1 MSYYQSPIYVDYGI
15 VPFGHVEW
23 REQYPLV
30 KASCHYNVE
39 DVYAVAELVQDYY
52 SSAPVD
58 RQVEYVFPLPPDA
71 AVCAF
76 KAVIDDKK
84 VIQGIVK
91 EKEEAKKEYK
101 KAIAAGR
108 TAGLLEQQASDGE
121 FPGETSILPTT
132 LIQSNSLPHLAWKS
146 EAKIKGLSA
155 HFLRL
160 DYRARRIH
168 S

>member
-1 MSYYQSPIYVDYGI
+1 MSYYKPRPPTVYVVYGI

-39 DVYAVAELVQDYY
+39 DVYAVAELVQEYY
-52 SSAPVD
+52 SDAPVD

-84 VIQGIVK
+84 VIKGIVK

-101 KAIAAGR
+101 EAIAAGK
-108 TAGLLEQQASDGE
+108 TAGLLEKEAADGE
-121 FPGETSILPTT
+121 CPGEPVNSPNDSNP
-132 LIQSNSLPHLAWKS
+132 IQQSSASHL
-146 EAKIKGLSA
+146 EI
-155 HFLRL
+155 
-160 DYRARRIH
+160 
-168 S
+168 

>member
-1 MSYYQSPIYVDYGI
+1 MSYYHQPRRPPTVYVVYGI

-39 DVYAVAELVQDYY
+39 DVYTVAELVQEYY
-52 SSAPVD
+52 SNAPVD

-84 VIQGIVK
+84 VIKGIVK
-91 EKEEAKKEYK
+91 EKEEARKEYNE
-101 KAIAAGR
+101 AVAAGK
-108 TAGLLEQQASDGE
+108 TAGLLQKEAADGE
-121 FPGETSILPTT
+121 CSDEAVEET
-132 LIQSNSLPHLAWKS
+132 Q
-146 EAKIKGLSA
+146 
-155 HFLRL
+155 R
-160 DYRARRIH
+160 Y
-168 S
+168 